1 MMRRQNFSN
10 HKRQTEPTGSSPEQQ
25 PRVTAVRRRRHV
37 NRFLVHI
44 PLLAFVLAPLLVSVV
59 AAQAPYSGSPAE
71 PSTASKLT
79 SSVKSGFSKMSKA
92 LIPQATTNK
101 APDPISL
108 SVSAKP
114 SDDLHIGLARM
125 AERSDDLAKAEHHYR
140 KALELA
146 PKNAEALM
154 GYAHMLDRQ
163 QKLAQACELYR
174 MTVQAY
180 PGNATARND
189 LGICCARQ
197 GKLEEAVTSLQQA
210 VQLRPDQARYR
221 NNLATVLV
229 QSKRLDE
236 AFVHLSAV
244 HPKSVAYYN
253 LGFLLYGAGDERG
266 AARLFQEAL
275 SVDPSLTQ
283 ARAWLE
289 RIRPAN
295 RIAEEPARQPQ
306 AVAQRPASRTAPIV
320 PPAGSAAPMP
330 PAGTAGMMGP
340 MPQTTPRQMAPARQA
355 IVPSQ
360 TPAPHLAPL
369 PSIKPLPPIH
379 KNY

>member
-1 MMRRQNFSN
+1 MRRQYLSN
-10 HKRQTEPTGSSPEQQ
+10 HKWQTEPTGPSPEQQ
-25 PRVTAVRRRRHV
+25 RRVTAVRRRRRV
-37 NRFLVHI
+37 NRYLVHI
-44 PLLAFVLAPLLVSVV
+44 PLLAVALGSLLITV
-59 AAQAPYSGSPAE
+59 AAAQVPYMGPAPE

-92 LIPQATTNK
+92 LSPQSSTKK

-114 SDDLHIGLARM
+114 SDDLHLGLAHM
-125 AERSDDLAKAEHHYR
+125 AERSGDLAKAEHHYR

-163 QKLAQACELYR
+163 QKLAQAYELYR
-174 MTVQAY
+174 ITAETY
-180 PGNATARND
+180 PGNASAHND

-197 GKLEEAVTSLQQA
+197 GKLEEAVTSIEKA

-229 QSKRLDE
+229 QANRLDD
-236 AFVHLSAV
+236 AFVHLSAA

-253 LGFLLYGAGDERG
+253 LGFLLHGAGDKTG

-283 ARAWLE
+283 ARVWLE
-289 RIRPAN
+289 RLRPAN
-295 RIAEEPARQPQ
+295 TIAKEPARQPQ
-306 AVAQRPASRTAPIV
+306 AVAQRPASRATPVV

-330 PAGTAGMMGP
+330 PAGTPGMMGP
-340 MPQTTPRQMAPARQA
+340 MPQTAPRQLTPAPQTA
-355 IVPSQ
+355 VPSQ
-360 TPAPHLAPL
+360 TQPPHLAPL

>member
-10 HKRQTEPTGSSPEQQ
+10 HKWQTEPTGPSPEQQ
-25 PRVTAVRRRRHV
+25 PQMTAVRRRRHV
-37 NRFLVHI
+37 NRYLVHI
-44 PLLAFVLAPLLVSVV
+44 PLLAVVLTPCLLAVAGAQIPYTDPAPK
-59 AAQAPYSGSPAE
+59 
-71 PSTASKLT
+71 PSMASKFT
-79 SSVKSGFSKMSKA
+79 SSVKSGFSKMSKT
-92 LIPQATTNK
+92 LIPHPSTEK

-114 SDDLHIGLARM
+114 SDDLHLGLARM
-125 AERSDDLAKAEHHYR
+125 AERNGDLAKAEDHYR

-163 QKLAQACELYR
+163 QKLAQAGELYR
-174 MTVQAY
+174 MTVEAY
-180 PGNATARND
+180 PGNPSAHND

-197 GKLEEAVTSLQQA
+197 GKLEEAAASLEKA
-210 VQLRPDQARYR
+210 VQLGPNQARYR

-229 QSKRLDE
+229 QSNRLDD

-244 HPKSVAYYN
+244 HPEAVAYYN
-253 LGFLLYGAGDERG
+253 LGFLLHGAGDRT
-266 AARLFQEAL
+266 AAIRLFQEAL

-289 RIRPAN
+289 KLQPSGTIVR
-295 RIAEEPARQPQ
+295 EPARQPQ
-306 AVAQRPASRTAPIV
+306 AVAQRPAPRTAPVI
-320 PPAGSAAPMP
+320 PPAGSAAPLP
-330 PAGTAGMMGP
+330 PAGTPGMMSP
-340 MPQTTPRQMAPARQA
+340 MPQTAPRQLTPPPQTA
-355 IVPSQ
+355 VPGQ
-360 TPAPHLAPL
+360 TPPANLAPL

-379 KNY
+379 RN